1 MSLPLPLRKRLA
13 FAALGCACVA
23 PAVQAAA
30 TAESLG
36 QRLSEGYARPAFAD
50 FGKAVDRLQASL
62 KDWCAGGEAK
72 GAERVSAAFGETVQ
86 AWTGIEFLR
95 FGPLV
100 QGNRYERLAFWP
112 DPRGVVLRQ
121 VQEALARKDEALL
134 APGALATRSVAVQ
147 GLPALE
153 FVLYRDGGV
162 LQSRDAPGFAYECR
176 YAQAIAANA
185 GAVAAELV
193 QAWSPQGDF
202 GRQFAAPAPG
212 NDLYR
217 NSQEVAA
224 EAIKALSTGL
234 QFARDIKLLPVLGKT
249 PADARPRRAA
259 FWRSDLTVP
268 SLMAGLDGMGAWAG
282 HLTEALPPD
291 GRWTGQA
298 VRDELNRARQAL
310 TDVSKPIEQAAGDE
324 ASRQPFTLAALVLKN
339 AKDIADQDFA
349 AAFGVSIG
357 FNALDGD

>member
-1 MSLPLPLRKRLA
+1 MSLPLRKMLA
-13 FAALGCACVA
+13 AAALGCACAA
-23 PAVQAAA
+23 PGAQAAEP

-36 QRLSEGYARPAFAD
+36 QRLAEGYARPAFAA
-50 FGKAVDRLQASL
+50 FEAATQGLQARL
-62 KDWCAGGEAK
+62 KDWCAGGD
-72 GAERVSAAFGETVQ
+72 AETARRVSAAFGDTVQ
-86 AWTGIEFLR
+86 AWTGVEFLR

-121 VQEALARKDEALL
+121 VQETLAKQDEALL
-134 APGALATRSVAVQ
+134 APGALASRSVAVQ

-176 YAQAIAANA
+176 YARAIAANT

-202 GRQFAAPAPG
+202 GRQFASPAAA

-217 NSQEVAA
+217 NGQEVAA
-224 EAIKALSTGL
+224 EAVKALSTGL
-234 QFARDIKLLPVLGKT
+234 QFARDVKLLPVLGNT
-249 PADARPRRAA
+249 PADAKPRRAA
-259 FWRSDLTVP
+259 FWRSGLTVP
-268 SLMAGLDGMGAWAG
+268 SMMAGLDGLGAWTG

-291 GRWTGQA
+291 ARWTGHA
-298 VRDELNRARQAL
+298 VRDELGRVRQAL
-310 TDVSKPIEQAAGDE
+310 SEVSQPIEQAAGD
-324 ASRQPFTLAALVLKN
+324 AAARQPFTLATLVLKN
-339 AKDIADQDFA
+339 AKDIVDQDFA
-349 AAFGVSIG
+349 AAYGVSIG